1 MPLSLDVVY
10 HRPSHNQQKPF
21 FSESVDKSKPKSASA
36 SLKKT
41 SKKKQEEKRVQSSP
55 SEGRTA
61 NLSVQEIVSIKN
73 FVFH

>member
-1 MPLSLDVVY
+1 MLST
-10 HRPSHNQQKPF
+10 RPSNNQQKPF

-41 SKKKQEEKRVQSSP
+41 SKKRQEEKRVQSSP
-55 SEGRTA
+55 SEGRTV